1 MRVEKR
7 FDIILKNGER
17 NVLKKALKILSDF
30 EMNAT
35 SSECD
40 ALQMA
45 FEDSERIGGE
55 NALPMA
61 IDFIDFLLQE
71 EDEEEEE
78 EEDF

>member
-7 FDIILKNGER
+7 FEIILTNGER

-45 FEDSERIGGE
+45 FEDSEYTGS
-55 NALPMA
+55 AHTLPIT

-71 EDEEEEE
+71 EDDEEE
-78 EEDF
+78 EEDI

>member
-7 FDIILKNGER
+7 FDIILTNGER

-30 EMNAT
+30 EMNST
-35 SSECD
+35 LSECD

-45 FEDSERIGGE
+45 FEDSERICSE